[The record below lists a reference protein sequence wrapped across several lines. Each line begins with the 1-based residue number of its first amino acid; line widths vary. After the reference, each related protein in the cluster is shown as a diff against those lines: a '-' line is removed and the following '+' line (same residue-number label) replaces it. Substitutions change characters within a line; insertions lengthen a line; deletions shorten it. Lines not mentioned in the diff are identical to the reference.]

1 MTRRRLGLGGR
12 VECGFTLAE
21 VLVATFVLSIGLLAV
36 ATGFQYATS
45 GVETGKG
52 ETQATFL
59 AEQRLE
65 QLKNLAITSFNATC
79 APPHPSTT
87 CLGDTA
93 SLAGNVVSEAYGSIG
108 GASSYRRT
116 TRIQDNP
123 GAAGAPCN
131 TDCKLVTVSVFY
143 KPVTGRGD
151 LSQERQVTVVVMLAP
166 RT

>member
-65 QLKNLAITSFNATC
+65 QLKNLALTNWGSATLAEGTTNEGYNSIAG
-79 APPHPSTT
+79 APF
-87 CLGDTA
+87 
-93 SLAGNVVSEAYGSIG
+93 
-108 GASSYRRT
+108 YRRT
-116 TRIQDNP
+116 TVIDDDP
-123 GAAGAPCN
+123 ELTAGLPCN
-131 TDCKLVTVSVFY
+131 TNCKLVRVTVFY

>member
-1 MTRRRLGLGGR
+1 MTRRRFGLGARARG
-12 VECGFTLAE
+12 GFTLAE

-65 QLKNLAITSFNATC
+65 VLKNLALTSWGSATLT
-79 APPHPSTT
+79 AGTT
-87 CLGDTA
+87 
-93 SLAGNVVSEAYGSIG
+93 NEAYGAIA
-108 GASSYRRT
+108 GAPLYRRT
-116 TRIQDNP
+116 TVIVDDPNAASP
-123 GAAGAPCN
+123 GQPCDAN
-131 TDCKLVTVSVFY
+131 CKLVTVSVFY
-143 KPVTGRGD
+143 RPVTSRGD
-151 LSQERQVTVVVMLAP
+151 LSQERQVTVVVMLVP